1 MIWQLKTRRRGF
13 SCLRGYYSRLSHAD
27 IGAIWGW
34 DFLRKCVERVRAR
47 GKWEK
52 RKFPCRGGEGFP
64 PEMAKGIVERR

>member
-1 MIWQLKTRRRGF
+1 MGVGF
-13 SCLRGYYSRLSHAD
+13 PQEMR
-27 IGAIWGW
+27 
-34 DFLRKCVERVRAR
+34 ERVRAR